1 MSSPHEPRLLEII
14 ARLERSP
21 KAIEPSDVLMMPEYI
36 NEKRA
41 FFSAIMPTYFDD
53 FSAFIRYL
61 PTQLQ
66 KFPLQN
72 PPFIITGGAAVSIAT
87 GIPLDTPDVDVD
99 ISPLTDPSL
108 QGVPLYSEEY
118 PNKIH
123 PAYFEYANTI
133 FEIIVSKLNVPPML
147 QDITEEEAKQDIE
160 VKKQERGQ
168 LKGKLYISLIIGLDY
183 SKFIEIEGRQKKVYE
198 KHSKIVVVA
207 KFNDYIERILEFKF
221 PTEHNKILDPRSFEL
236 GRNISSKSYLAA
248 ENLFVLKEKLRKL
261 KDEEYNYNDI
271 IKSLLQDQNES
282 VLEYLIRREKE
293 LREAILLYKVRI
305 QSHFYRIKSL
315 LFPADLSF
323 HHFYL
328 AYLNILF
335 VNSDKEIVIN
345 ELREFPMTADYA
357 PLRDLYLQKFS
368 AREPIEDYRPLTLGT
383 IKLKIASLNS
393 KNFKPQVQEVQ
404 EVQELLTKSEQE
416 PQAQELQVQEAKPQV
431 LLTKSEQEPKAEEPK
446 AEEPKAQEAQELL
459 TKSEPEDDDGWQIVP
474 SRGSSPVLSEE
485 KVQKQDLQAF
495 IEDLVDDAEM
505 FKQPIEVI
513 QKSIEIQQTKEIEM
527 RKTKPE
533 KPEKQIEPPKLK
545 FSYVYFLESLSE
557 NPATLKLD
565 ITNAMKENYGDVEI
579 VIFNSFTP
587 FPHLVWKEKA
597 EDALPYHSGLETYLT
612 FYAMNLIEDFLLKI
626 LLFRNTD
633 SIPNDMSLLNKFIE
647 VLHVYYF
654 NCAPKDIKMEQL
666 KRFRQYRDEIT
677 KIKKVERWYVNKTW
691 NMIIDWVKNLFG
703 IMFDVLDKIPKEV
716 QEELDLK
723 PTQFSIM
730 IKRIIDKIPAVP
742 EEVTDQIRTVI
753 LHECNELFKDVEATS
768 FLVTFFI
775 TVIQTSAKVGPTK
788 IVAPPVV
795 IISFPPVFK
804 QDAYDKIYD
813 KLLEKGVKPI
823 AKFFIYTEE
832 FLLNKPNFK
841 KLIITKFAK
850 KNQSMLLELLLMHSQ
865 EYWRNKKD
873 LTKFCIFI
881 ETYLDLEKP
890 IILNDVKIL
899 LVLLEELDAMD
910 EVNLPEVIKIQC
922 ENAYESAA
930 ELKSTQKPF
939 IILPVA
945 PYPEKSQIKVIEQKS
960 LANLQAEANAAA
972 NALLAQEAEE
982 KAAKDKGKA
991 KGKGKGKGK
1000 RTRKLRIKA

>member
-1 MSSPHEPRLLEII
+1 
-14 ARLERSP
+14 
-21 KAIEPSDVLMMPEYI
+21 
-36 NEKRA
+36 
-41 FFSAIMPTYFDD
+41 
-53 FSAFIRYL
+53 
-61 PTQLQ
+61 
-66 KFPLQN
+66 
-72 PPFIITGGAAVSIAT
+72 
-87 GIPLDTPDVDVD
+87 
-99 ISPLTDPSL
+99 
-108 QGVPLYSEEY
+108 
-118 PNKIH
+118 
-123 PAYFEYANTI
+123 
-133 FEIIVSKLNVPPML
+133 
-147 QDITEEEAKQDIE
+147 
-160 VKKQERGQ
+160 
-168 LKGKLYISLIIGLDY
+168 
-183 SKFIEIEGRQKKVYE
+183 
-198 KHSKIVVVA
+198 
-207 KFNDYIERILEFKF
+207 
-221 PTEHNKILDPRSFEL
+221 
-236 GRNISSKSYLAA
+236 
-248 ENLFVLKEKLRKL
+248 
-261 KDEEYNYNDI
+261 
-271 IKSLLQDQNES
+271 
-282 VLEYLIRREKE
+282 
-293 LREAILLYKVRI
+293 
-305 QSHFYRIKSL
+305 
-315 LFPADLSF
+315 
-323 HHFYL
+323 
-328 AYLNILF
+328 
-335 VNSDKEIVIN
+335 
-345 ELREFPMTADYA
+345 
-357 PLRDLYLQKFS
+357 
-368 AREPIEDYRPLTLGT
+368 
-383 IKLKIASLNS
+383 
-393 KNFKPQVQEVQ
+393 
-404 EVQELLTKSEQE
+404 
-416 PQAQELQVQEAKPQV
+416 
-431 LLTKSEQEPKAEEPK
+431 
-446 AEEPKAQEAQELL
+446 
-459 TKSEPEDDDGWQIVP
+459 
-474 SRGSSPVLSEE
+474 
-485 KVQKQDLQAF
+485 
-495 IEDLVDDAEM
+495 M
-505 FKQPIEVI
+505 FKQPIEII
-513 QKSIEIQQTKEIEM
+513 QKSIETQQTKEIEM
-527 RKTKPE
+527 RKIKPE

-557 NPATLKLD
+557 SPATLKLD
-565 ITNAMKENYGDVEI
+565 ITKAMKENYGDVEI

-666 KRFRQYRDEIT
+666 KRFIQYKKEV
-677 KIKKVERWYVNKTW
+677 KEIKKVERWYINKTW

-730 IKRIIDKIPAVP
+730 IKRIIDKIPQVP

-788 IVAPPVV
+788 VVAPPVV

-832 FLLNKPNFK
+832 FLFNKPNFK

-890 IILNDVKIL
+890 IILNDVKVL
-899 LVLLEELDAMD
+899 LTLLEELDGMD
-910 EVNLPEVIKIQC
+910 EENLPAVIKIQC
-922 ENAYESAA
+922 EHAYDFAL
-930 ELKSTQKPF
+930 ELKSEQKPF

-945 PYPEKSQIKVIEQKS
+945 PYPEKSQIKVIQQKS
-960 LANLQAEANAAA
+960 LANLEREAKEAED
-972 NALLAQEAEE
+972 ALLAEEEAE
-982 KAAKDKGKA
+982 KAAEAKPK